1 MSFSRT
7 CVECG
12 LCLCEH
18 ECDLLD
24 GMCPKCY
31 NEYFK
36 VAIGNGCKKSDEILR
51 DYYRNE
57 FEKEINK

>member
-1 MSFSRT
+1 MSFSRA

-12 LCLCEH
+12 LCLYEH
-18 ECDLLD
+18 EWELLD

-36 VAIGNGCKKSDEILR
+36 LTIAKGCKKSDEIIR
-51 DYYRNE
+51 EYYRKK
-57 FEKEINK
+57 FDKEINK

>member
-1 MSFSRT
+1 MNYSRA

-12 LCLCEH
+12 LCVCEH
-18 ECDLLD
+18 EWELLD

-31 NEYFK
+31 NKYFEM
-36 VAIGNGCKKSDEILR
+36 AISNGCKKSDEILR

-57 FEKEINK
+57 FEREINK